1 MKFYLKENSVKVTK
15 SVTDSNPSAPAT
27 APRPLLIMGR
37 LYDAQFVGSK
47 GGKKGGRF
55 VYSTGEKILPNKWDL
70 VTGKPKKGQESLQI
84 RLNKISS
91 AAADYIRD
99 NRESL
104 TQAALKAHLD
114 KLRPKEVWVG
124 HESDVLP
131 KTMLELWQEF
141 LDAIKDTVLPG
152 SHVTYTRSRE
162 VFDDFLK
169 ENKLTRITP
178 EVFTVTEFKR
188 YEGYCKKNFKP
199 NTVAKLFKHFKAFL
213 THVIKLKIVPGFDL
227 DEIKYKETAGLK
239 ISLSNDELQKFI
251 DADLS
256 EDQRLDRVR
265 DLWVVQC
272 SLGPRISDLKRID
285 QSIVGGKIKL
295 ETQKN
300 RKGIEIPIPPA
311 VRAILEK
318 RNYELPKMS
327 EQKYRKGIKDLYAK
341 FFPDNV
347 IQIREGNTFK
357 TVPVH
362 EEISSHDAV
371 RTFIT
376 LSHAAGMSVN
386 SIAQITGKSVKVLLK
401 HYLVENQQQ
410 AEKEF
415 EKAWGASPLK
425 VAR

>member
-1 MKFYLKENSVKVTK
+1 MKFYLKGKSAKMEK
-15 SVTDSNPSAPAT
+15 SVSDSPQT
-27 APRPLLIMGR
+27 APTPHLILGK
-37 LYDAQFVGSK
+37 LYDAQFHD
-47 GGKKGGRF
+47 GRF
-55 VYSTGEKILPNKWDL
+55 VYSTGERILPTAWKD
-70 VTGKPKKGQESLQI
+70 GKPRKGNESLQI
-84 RLNKISS
+84 RLNQIS
-91 AAADYIRD
+91 
-99 NRESL
+99 
-104 TQAALKAHLD
+104 TQAAEYIRLNRTSLTKEGLKAHLD
-114 KLRPKEVWVG
+114 KLRPKELAPSKVK
-124 HESDVLP
+124 EMAP
-131 KTMLELWQEF
+131 KTLLELWQEF
-141 LDAIKDTVLPG
+141 LDAIRDTVLPG

-162 VFDDFLK
+162 VFEEFLK
-169 ENKLTRITP
+169 ENKWTAITP
-178 EVFTVTEFKR
+178 GQFTVTHFKK
-188 YEGYCKKNFKP
+188 YEGHCKKNFKS

-213 THVIKLKIVPGFDL
+213 GHVIKLGITPGFLL

-239 ISLSNDELQKFI
+239 ISLSKDELQKFI

-285 QSIVGGKIKL
+285 QSVTGNKIVL

-300 RKGIEIPIPPA
+300 KKGIVIPIPPA
-311 VRAILEK
+311 VRSILEK
-318 RNYELPKMS
+318 RNYELPRMS

-341 FFPDNV
+341 YFPDNV
-347 IQIREGNTFK
+347 IQVREGNTFK

-362 EEISSHDAV
+362 TEISSHDAV